1 MSTKNKCDK
10 AAPLLL
16 LLKGHPGSGKS
27 TLAKQ
32 VARHLHLPLADKDDA
47 RDCFRAAEEQ
57 YGPAGTWDLNALSYE
72 VMFSVAASQ
81 LACQQSVVV
90 DSPLSK
96 VELYQKA
103 VAVAK
108 KHNADV
114 AVIECQPSDVGIW
127 QQRLEARGKQELDR
141 MTSHKPTTW
150 AELTDLICRY
160 NKKDKWSTDG
170 TVKIQHYLLLDT
182 SFGTAASHLSLV
194 KQFFHDKGL
203 ARDAMR
209 YGDINV

>member
-10 AAPLLL
+10 TAPLLL

-32 VARHLHLPLADKDDA
+32 VARHLHLSLADKDDA

-57 YGPAGTWDLNALSYE
+57 YGPAAAWDLNALSYE

-103 VAVAK
+103 LAVAEK
-108 KHNADV
+108 V
-114 AVIECQPSDVGIW
+114 R
-127 QQRLEARGKQELDR
+127 RLISALQ
-141 MTSHKPTTW
+141 
-150 AELTDLICRY
+150 C
-160 NKKDKWSTDG
+160 
-170 TVKIQHYLLLDT
+170 
-182 SFGTAASHLSLV
+182 
-194 KQFFHDKGL
+194 
-203 ARDAMR
+203 
-209 YGDINV
+209 

>member
-1 MSTKNKCDK
+1 VSFDLSKNRIACSNVLFGFASNEARYMSTRTKCDE

-32 VARHLHLPLADKDDA
+32 VARHLHLSLADKDDA

-57 YGPAGTWDLNALSYE
+57 YGPAAAWDLNALSYE

-103 VAVAK
+103 LAVAEK
-108 KHNADV
+108 V
-114 AVIECQPSDVGIW
+114 R
-127 QQRLEARGKQELDR
+127 RLISALQ
-141 MTSHKPTTW
+141 
-150 AELTDLICRY
+150 C
-160 NKKDKWSTDG
+160 
-170 TVKIQHYLLLDT
+170 
-182 SFGTAASHLSLV
+182 
-194 KQFFHDKGL
+194 
-203 ARDAMR
+203 
-209 YGDINV
+209 

>member
-10 AAPLLL
+10 TAPLLL

-32 VARHLHLPLADKDDA
+32 IARHLHLSLADKDDA

-81 LACQQSVVV
+81 LACQQNVVV

-108 KHNADV
+108 KVKPGADSCLHCSAQLPDVPCTQSSV
-114 AVIECQPSDVGIW
+114 AANMRIACSNCMSLQVWDGF
-127 QQRLEARGKQELDR
+127 
-141 MTSHKPTTW
+141 
-150 AELTDLICRY
+150 
-160 NKKDKWSTDG
+160 STM
-170 TVKIQHYLLLDT
+170 QMLL
-182 SFGTAASHLSLV
+182 
-194 KQFFHDKGL
+194 
-203 ARDAMR
+203 
-209 YGDINV
+209 

>member
-1 MSTKNKCDK
+1 MLFGLASNELRYMTTRNKCDK

-32 VARHLHLPLADKDDA
+32 LARYLHLSLADKDDA

-103 VAVAK
+103 LAVAK
-108 KHNADV
+108 
-114 AVIECQPSDVGIW
+114 Q
-127 QQRLEARGKQELDR
+127 
-141 MTSHKPTTW
+141 
-150 AELTDLICRY
+150 
-160 NKKDKWSTDG
+160 
-170 TVKIQHYLLLDT
+170 VKIGEDSCLHC
-182 SFGTAASHLSLV
+182 SAAISYCSIHSKL
-194 KQFFHDKGL
+194 
-203 ARDAMR
+203 M
-209 YGDINV
+209 

>member
-1 MSTKNKCDK
+1 MSTKKKSDK

-32 VARHLHLPLADKDDA
+32 VTRHLQLSLADKDDA

-57 YGPAGTWDLNALSYE
+57 HGPAGTWDLNALSYE

-103 VAVAK
+103 LAVAEK
-108 KHNADV
+108 VRRLISALHCPMLLVLKAHV
-114 AVIECQPSDVGIW
+114 AANMRIACSYKCGMASAQ
-127 QQRLEARGKQELDR
+127 
-141 MTSHKPTTW
+141 
-150 AELTDLICRY
+150 CRCCC
-160 NKKDKWSTDG
+160 D
-170 TVKIQHYLLLDT
+170 
-182 SFGTAASHLSLV
+182 
-194 KQFFHDKGL
+194 
-203 ARDAMR
+203 
-209 YGDINV
+209 

>member
-1 MSTKNKCDK
+1 MSKNRIACSNVLFGFASNEARYMSTRTKCDE

-32 VARHLHLPLADKDDA
+32 VARHLHLSLADKDDA

-57 YGPAGTWDLNALSYE
+57 YGPAAAWDLNALSYE

-81 LACQQSVVV
+81 LACQQNVVV

-103 VAVAK
+103 LAVAEK
-108 KHNADV
+108 VRRLISALHCPMLLVLKAHV
-114 AVIECQPSDVGIW
+114 AANMRIACSYKCGMASAQ
-127 QQRLEARGKQELDR
+127 
-141 MTSHKPTTW
+141 
-150 AELTDLICRY
+150 CRCCC
-160 NKKDKWSTDG
+160 D
-170 TVKIQHYLLLDT
+170 
-182 SFGTAASHLSLV
+182 
-194 KQFFHDKGL
+194 
-203 ARDAMR
+203 
-209 YGDINV
+209 

>member
-1 MSTKNKCDK
+1 MSTKSKCDK

-32 VARHLHLPLADKDDA
+32 VARHLHLSLADKDDA
-47 RDCFRAAEEQ
+47 RDSFRAAQEQ
-57 YGPAGTWDLNALSYE
+57 HGPAGTWDLNALSYE

-103 VAVAK
+103 LAVAK
-108 KHNADV
+108 K
-114 AVIECQPSDVGIW
+114 
-127 QQRLEARGKQELDR
+127 
-141 MTSHKPTTW
+141 
-150 AELTDLICRY
+150 
-160 NKKDKWSTDG
+160 
-170 TVKIQHYLLLDT
+170 VKIAIY
-182 SFGTAASHLSLV
+182 
-194 KQFFHDKGL
+194 
-203 ARDAMR
+203 
-209 YGDINV
+209 